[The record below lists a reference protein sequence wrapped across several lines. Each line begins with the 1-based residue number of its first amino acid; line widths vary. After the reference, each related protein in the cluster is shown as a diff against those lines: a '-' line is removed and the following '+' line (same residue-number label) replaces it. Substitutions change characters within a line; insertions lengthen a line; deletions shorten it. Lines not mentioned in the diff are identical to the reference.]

1 MTVLRIKDALEAAYQ
16 ELQVQRDSQYL
27 NIPSLMGG
35 VGIGKTE
42 GAQSLCVRMAHETND
57 QIMFESIATGE
68 AGDPTDTVGVPWVI
82 NVNPN
87 DAVNEK
93 EFKVLWALNRAAWQA
108 CQIPTMLLFDDI
120 DKASR
125 LVTSAL
131 LKLFVERRF
140 KDYKLHPLSLMMCAG
155 NRSSDDQHANELSES
170 LKTRITVIETEANV
184 DDLVEWAM
192 TAPDP
197 TTPYIHPMLL
207 GWLPGRP
214 ELVHKVD
221 AGVYRFPTPR
231 GYREATL
238 HMYRQPET
246 KWKPILQ
253 RKIGEAATNDFFI
266 WYNIYRK
273 IDVDHILDKGVLNGT
288 IGPQTDGNG
297 NKVPAEV
304 SQKLGEFAS
313 VFAVVERLN
322 REIRKDH
329 AGLER
334 WILSLSPEL
343 KVAFKLQ
350 LNKQATNIFDQS
362 YKTAAGAIMG
372 SIIKGAGP

>member
-1 MTVLRIKDALEAAYQ
+1 MTAMRIKDALEAAYQ
-16 ELQVQRDSQYL
+16 ELLVQRDSQYL

-42 GAQSLCVRMAHETND
+42 GAQSLCIRMSEETND

-82 NVNPN
+82 SANPN
-87 DAVNEK
+87 EAKDEK
-93 EFKVLWALNRAAWQA
+93 EYKVLWALNRAAWQA

-120 DKASR
+120 DKATK

-155 NRSSDDQHANELSES
+155 NRAADDQHANELSES
-170 LKTRITVIETEANV
+170 LKTRITVIEVEANV
-184 DDLVEWAM
+184 EDLVEWAM
-192 TAPDP
+192 TSNDP
-197 TTPYIHPMLL
+197 EKPYIHPMLL
-207 GWLPGRP
+207 GWLPGKP

-238 HMYRQPET
+238 HMYRQPS
-246 KWKPILQ
+246 KNWRPILE
-253 RKIGEAATNDFFI
+253 RKIGEPATNDFFV

-273 IDVDHILDKGVLNGT
+273 IDVDHILDHGRLKESV
-288 IGPQTDGNG
+288 GPETDGNG
-297 NKVPAEV
+297 NTIPTKVT
-304 SQKLGEFAS
+304 QKLGEFAS

-322 REIRKDH
+322 RKIHSTHD
-329 AGLER
+329 GLER
-334 WILSLSPEL
+334 WIDSLSPEL
-343 KVAFKLQ
+343 RVAFKLQ
-350 LNKQATNIFDQS
+350 LNKKANDDFQKF
-362 YKTAAGAIMG
+362 YKKAAGQIMAG
-372 SIIKGAGP
+372 IIKGA